1 MEIEDKVGFIERQT
15 TYTKEEIE
23 RKLEEYNNDIN
34 KIIDEYLTIEKK
46 EVNKKDVNQE
56 IYKEIRNLMDT
67 TIRGYEERKEKEENN
82 NS

>member
-46 EVNKKDVNQE
+46 EVNKKDINQQ